1 MQLFKKRDFF
11 STLSITGNA
20 ETGPLFTKTYAD
32 GENYKSYLTLIDFQ
46 NNRFYLQCPMIHMRF
61 VNISAKFLEIT
72 QGVAHKHFFD
82 RDARPSTNF
91 SYSKK

>member
-32 GENYKSYLTLIDFQ
+32 GEKYKSYLTLIDFQ
-46 NNRFYLQCPMIHMRF
+46 NNRFYYNAQ
-61 VNISAKFLEIT
+61 
-72 QGVAHKHFFD
+72 
-82 RDARPSTNF
+82 
-91 SYSKK
+91 